1 MYLCIYVFMYLCI
14 KIITHFFILLM
25 CILFFLKLT
34 HYKLSQYFAFLRN
47 ATYPKSV
54 GYFFYRKE
62 ATMNALK
69 KLSFCA
75 LLSLGLFAQT
85 AHAESFLDIAD
96 YPSWLKVNFFKHDHY
111 LNQYVGSA
119 SIVKERN
126 DFYSNYILYDDKL
139 PPEKN
144 AEKIALLRARMN
156 AYSTLES
163 VLLTTKMHNRIVKA
177 LQTKNDAINDLF
189 GLVNFLVSK
198 SILAKRFVDTTNHRV
213 YVMVQFPFI
222 QPEDLIAYFKAKHIN
237 LSPTSTTNLS
247 AILNKALFHL

>member
-1 MYLCIYVFMYLCI
+1 
-14 KIITHFFILLM
+14 
-25 CILFFLKLT
+25 
-34 HYKLSQYFAFLRN
+34 
-47 ATYPKSV
+47 
-54 GYFFYRKE
+54 
-62 ATMNALK
+62 MNALK

-85 AHAESFLDIAD
+85 AHAKSLKDTINHPD
-96 YPSWLKVNFFKHDHY
+96 WLKINLFDKKNP

-119 SIVKERN
+119 SISGKRN

-139 PPEKN
+139 PPEEN
-144 AEKIALLRARMN
+144 AEKVAFLRAKMN

-163 VLLTTKMHNRIVKA
+163 VLITKMRNRIVKA
-177 LQTKNDAINDLF
+177 LQVKNNVINHLF
-189 GLVNFLVSK
+189 GLVDFLVSK

-222 QPEDLIAYFKAKHIN
+222 QPEDLIAYFKAKRIN
-237 LSPTSTTNLS
+237 LSPTRATNLG

>member
-1 MYLCIYVFMYLCI
+1 
-14 KIITHFFILLM
+14 
-25 CILFFLKLT
+25 
-34 HYKLSQYFAFLRN
+34 
-47 ATYPKSV
+47 
-54 GYFFYRKE
+54 
-62 ATMNALK
+62 MNALK
-69 KLSFCA
+69 KLSFCT

-85 AHAESFLDIAD
+85 AHAESFQDITD

-111 LNQYVGSA
+111 LNQYIGSA

-144 AEKIALLRARMN
+144 AEKVALLRARMN

-163 VLLTTKMHNRIVKA
+163 VLITTKMHNRIVKV
-177 LQTKNDAINDLF
+177 LQVKNDTINNLF
-189 GLVNFLVSK
+189 RLVNFLVSK

-222 QPEDLIAYFKAKHIN
+222 QPEDLIAYFKTKRIN
-237 LSPTSTTNLS
+237 LSSTSASNLI